1 MLWKIINKYELLTIC
16 CIMLKN
22 KYIHKFH
29 STTFVGWGTSFTS
42 TKAELFWV
50 PISYIMSDEVI
61 SLLLVMLL
69 SAIEF
74 SYFKKDFKFTM
85 MCQSCPD
92 LCELLVSSPRCPY
105 NGPILFSSVWHS
117 GGRDVGIP
125 SSARLL
131 QQRNIFQTF

>member
-1 MLWKIINKYELLTIC
+1 
-16 CIMLKN
+16 
-22 KYIHKFH
+22 
-29 STTFVGWGTSFTS
+29 
-42 TKAELFWV
+42 
-50 PISYIMSDEVI
+50 MSDEVI

-85 MCQSCPD
+85 MCSCLD
-92 LCELLVSSPRCPY
+92 LCELLVSSTRCPY
-105 NGPILFSSVWHS
+105 SGPILFSSVWHS

>member
-1 MLWKIINKYELLTIC
+1 LLTIC

-50 PISYIMSDEVI
+50 PIFYIMSDEVI

-85 MCQSCPD
+85 MCQSCLSHSKMFEWYFFAEVVWQNLECQHPD
-92 LCELLVSSPRCPY
+92 HLNATQKKTKWDHCKGISEKRRAV
-105 NGPILFSSVWHS
+105 H
-117 GGRDVGIP
+117 RDQGTTDT
-125 SSARLL
+125 S
-131 QQRNIFQTF
+131 